1 LVSDQ
6 IADDVAHPHRLR
18 PGPHPIQAAAELAAG
33 IVAAALLRADPPNT
47 ALALHPDAVTAR
59 TEILGD
65 EHVHIR
71 HDAMVHPVVALD
83 AASMHSAPAAPGL
96 GTAPAENEVR
106 LASILQNRRDTER
119 ERARE
124 PMGQI

>member
-1 LVSDQ
+1 
-6 IADDVAHPHRLR
+6 
-18 PGPHPIQAAAELAAG
+18 
-33 IVAAALLRADPPNT
+33 
-47 ALALHPDAVTAR
+47 
-59 TEILGD
+59 
-65 EHVHIR
+65 
-71 HDAMVHPVVALD
+71 
-83 AASMHSAPAAPGL
+83 MHSAPAAPGL